1 MKICKLQLQNFRN
14 YDKYEL
20 EFDESKNLFVV
31 LGGNGKGKTNIL
43 EAIYMLSTGKTFRTA
58 DQDNILKWGQ
68 DFFTTKGEVEIDN
81 EKKSLEVS
89 YSNYPRKQ
97 KIFKINDVPKKHSE
111 YLGTFISVIFHPKD
125 LNLIYLEPGLRRKY
139 LNLLLA
145 QTDKYYLE
153 SLSNYT
159 RIIKQ
164 RNALLDEISDGN
176 TSAAELDVWDEKIS
190 IEGSKLIH
198 KRDEYIKF
206 LNKKL
211 PKIYREISG
220 GKENVS
226 VIHLRKTEGD
236 TVDEITQ
243 SYIQKLRL
251 KRDKDVRYGS
261 TSVGPHRD
269 DVQFILDEHPF
280 EDSASRGEARTLIIS
295 LKIAEIAYIK
305 KIRKTLPI
313 LLLDDVFSELDE
325 ERQSHLLNAVKD
337 CQTFITA
344 AEKSHVKEAQ
354 ESAEIISI

>member
-1 MKICKLQLQNFRN
+1 
-14 YDKYEL
+14 
-20 EFDESKNLFVV
+20 
-31 LGGNGKGKTNIL
+31 
-43 EAIYMLSTGKTFRTA
+43 MLSTGKTFRNA

-68 DFFTTKGEVEIDN
+68 DFFIIKGEVEIDG
-81 EKKSLEVS
+81 EKKQLEVS

-97 KIFKINDVPKKHSE
+97 KIFKTNDVPKKHSE

-139 LNLLLA
+139 INLLLA

-164 RNALLDEISDGN
+164 RNALLDEISDGAK
-176 TSAAELDVWDEKIS
+176 SIAELDVWDEKIAT
-190 IEGSKLIH
+190 EGAKLIH
-198 KRDEYIKF
+198 KRNEYIKF

-211 PKIYREISG
+211 QKIYREISG
-220 GKENVS
+220 GKEV
-226 VIHLRKTEGD
+226 VKVTHLRKAEGD
-236 TVDEITQ
+236 TEEEIKQ

-269 DVQFILDEHPF
+269 DIGFVLDEHPF

-305 KIRKTLPI
+305 KVRKTLPI

-325 ERQSHLLNAVKD
+325 ERQAHLLKAVED

-344 AEKSHVKEAQ
+344 AEKSHVEGTQK
-354 ESAEIISI
+354 SSEIIAV